1 MSSKALNR
9 LMTKLDSDVE
19 TLSFKVNGVC
29 VDTIVTPKM
38 LNVVIERCLQL
49 SVLCV
54 FNASLYSHVCSVRQV
69 AL

>member
-38 LNVVIERCLQL
+38 
-49 SVLCV
+49 S
-54 FNASLYSHVCSVRQV
+54 Y
-69 AL
+69 